1 MNDEDDK
8 LDLSAWDADEPPEG
22 FADRVLLAAREAEK
36 HDIEAPAEP
45 LPGPEQRPETPVD
58 RPAEVRTLT
67 RSGTNGR
74 GRGVVVALFAAMAA
88 AAAWMVLS
96 NGAPSHGEVVAEGA
110 RKEVMLG
117 NRAVAVLEPGASLS
131 WQGNRVEQA
140 KGNVFYRVEKGDGF
154 RVHTAAGDVE
164 VQGTCFRVDLEAKKS
179 SEAMQTRDWK
189 VGAVGAIAAA
199 SMMVAVYEGKVAVS
213 HAQERVVLKAGD
225 SAIASDAQGVQLT
238 SAEGTGASASES
250 SESALE
256 NANRNLVGTVS
267 DVKRRL
273 ETIEAQKKE
282 LEAKLAAA
290 EQKLAAENRANDAAP
305 AKNDFD
311 LSQDE
316 LVSLAKEGT
325 LKYRYP
331 CSKSSYKP
339 DAEAIQKLGLAPQDG
354 ETITDA
360 YRKVAQ
366 WREAN
371 MRSVCQ
377 EVIGKSDLSE
387 RMPVDSCLH
396 LVSDFLAETDP
407 KARRDA
413 QQLAVDIR
421 AGLKPMPGPNE
432 KLPALTRLMLAS
444 VQQLKVFEDELGK
457 SFGPAEAHRITY
469 SDALCMGN
477 STWGGGK
484 K

>member
-1 MNDEDDK
+1 MTDEDDK

-22 FADRVLLAAREAEK
+22 FAERVLLAAREAEERE
-36 HDIEAPAEP
+36 IEAPAEP
-45 LPGPEQRPETPVD
+45 LPGPERKPETPVD
-58 RPAEVRTLT
+58 RPAEVRAITSAT
-67 RSGTNGR
+67 PKGR
-74 GRGVVVALFAAMAA
+74 RRGLVVALFAAVSA
-88 AAAWMVLS
+88 AAAWMILS
-96 NGAPSHGEVVAEGA
+96 NGAPSHGEVVAEGV

-179 SEAMQTRDWK
+179 SEAMQARDWK

-213 HAQERVVLKAGD
+213 HAQERVMLKAGD

-238 SAEGTGASASES
+238 SADGTSASGSES

-273 ETIEAQKKE
+273 ETIESQKKE

-305 AKNDFD
+305 TKNDFD
-311 LSQDE
+311 LSQDD

-331 CSKSSYKP
+331 CSKSSYRP

-354 ETITDA
+354 ETISEA

-377 EVIGKSDLSE
+377 EVVGKSDLSE

-407 KARRDA
+407 KARREA

-457 SFGPAEAHRITY
+457 NFGPAEAHRITY